1 MKKWI
6 PALMLGLIAFSARG
20 QNGFMEEFKEKWK
33 NSAEYTLELATA
45 MPEEY
50 FDFRPTEEEMSF
62 KSQLLH
68 MISNMNWLSTS
79 YLEGTPVDFDLKRQD
94 YSKAEIL
101 AMLNAAYD
109 LSGKA
114 AEMLPPGQLE
124 ETVEFFAGPKSK
136 RQIIILMNDH
146 STHHRGQLIV
156 YLRLKG
162 IKPPRYRGW

>member
-1 MKKWI
+1 M
-6 PALMLGLIAFSARG
+6 PVLVLGLITFTARG
-20 QNGFMEEFKEKWK
+20 QNGFIEDFKEKWK
-33 NSAEYTLELATA
+33 NSAAYTIELAAA
-45 MPEEY
+45 MPEEHY
-50 FDFRPTEEEMSF
+50 DFKPTEEEMSF

-79 YLEGTPVDFDLKRQD
+79 YLGGTPVDFDLKRED

-101 AMLNAAYD
+101 EMLNSGYE

-114 AEMLPPGQLE
+114 VDMVTPGQLE

-136 RQIIILMNDH
+136 RQIITLMNDH

-156 YLRLKG
+156 YLRLNG